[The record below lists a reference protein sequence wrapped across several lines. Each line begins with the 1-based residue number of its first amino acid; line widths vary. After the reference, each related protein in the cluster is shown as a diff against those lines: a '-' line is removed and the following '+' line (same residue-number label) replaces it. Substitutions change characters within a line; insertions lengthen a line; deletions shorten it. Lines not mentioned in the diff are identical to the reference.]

1 VSARPPR
8 SVWCATLGCDKNLVD
23 SETLLGHFAAR
34 GVAPVAE
41 PEDADVWVLNTCGF
55 VAAARTDSRDAL
67 AELVRAKGPSRFL
80 AVVGCWSQ
88 EHAAEIRRS
97 YPGVDLVAGVGEFS
111 RIVEACL
118 AGRRTRLV
126 VDPARASYTGLGGR
140 SLLTPAHVAF
150 VKLGEGCDGR
160 CTFCRIPRIRG
171 PLRSRPAEDVVA
183 EVTQLAARG
192 VQEIQLVSQNTAAWG
207 RDRGD
212 RLLDLVRRLDR
223 VAGLRWIRLLY
234 LYPGLLPVEQ
244 LLALLELPSVVPY
257 LDSPIQH
264 ATPRLLRA
272 MKRPGTV
279 AATLRTLTRLR
290 EAHPDLVL
298 RTTILLGFPGEEE
311 RDVEELADF
320 LARVEFDHLG
330 AYRYSPEVGT
340 PAAALP
346 DRVPDEVV
354 ADREARI
361 LDLQAEISLRRQES
375 RLGREHVVVVDARP
389 DPWEAR
395 PLLEGL
401 AEGTAVTIA
410 ERSGLLEVIRNGGPL
425 VLGRSYHYG
434 YDLDGV
440 VALPAGDLKAGDRVQ
455 ARFLA
460 VTPYDVWAV
469 PVAGTSP
476 ERVHVR

>member
-1 VSARPPR
+1 MSAGWPR

-23 SETLLGHFAAR
+23 SEALLGHFAAR
-34 GVAPVAE
+34 GVALVGD
-41 PEDADVWVLNTCGF
+41 PEDADVWILNTCGF
-55 VAAARTDSRDAL
+55 VAAARIDSRDAL
-67 AELVRAKGPSRFL
+67 AELVKLKGPDRFL

-97 YPGVDLVAGVGEFS
+97 YPAVDLVAGVGEFAG
-111 RIVEACL
+111 IVETCL
-118 AGRRTRLV
+118 AGRRTQLV
-126 VDPARASYTGLGGR
+126 VDPARARYTGLASR
-140 SLLTPAHVAF
+140 PLLTPSHVAF
-150 VKLGEGCDGR
+150 VKLGEGCNGQ

-171 PLRSRPAEDVVA
+171 PLRSRPGEDILA
-183 EVTQLAARG
+183 EVTQLVARG

-207 RDRGD
+207 RDRGE
-212 RLLDLVRRLDR
+212 RLLDLVRLLGR
-223 VAGLRWIRLLY
+223 VDGLRWIRLLY
-234 LYPGLLPVEQ
+234 IYPGLLPVEQ
-244 LLALLELPSVVPY
+244 LLALLDLPGVVPY
-257 LDSPIQH
+257 LDLPIQH
-264 ATPRLLRA
+264 AASRLLRA
-272 MKRPGTV
+272 MKRPGSA

-290 EAHPDLVL
+290 EARPDLVL

-340 PAAALP
+340 LAAVLP
-346 DRVPDEVV
+346 GRVPDEIV
-354 ADREARI
+354 ADREARL
-361 LDLQAEISLRRQES
+361 LDLQAGIALRRQER
-375 RLGREHVVVVDARP
+375 RLGQEHAVVVDERP
-389 DPWEAR
+389 ERGEVRA
-395 PLLEGL
+395 LLAGL
-401 AEGTAVTIA
+401 AEGTAATIA
-410 ERSGLLEVIRNGGPL
+410 ERSSLAEVISNDGPL

-440 VALPAGDLKAGDRVQ
+440 VVLPAGELRVGDRVQ

-476 ERVHVR
+476 ERARAR